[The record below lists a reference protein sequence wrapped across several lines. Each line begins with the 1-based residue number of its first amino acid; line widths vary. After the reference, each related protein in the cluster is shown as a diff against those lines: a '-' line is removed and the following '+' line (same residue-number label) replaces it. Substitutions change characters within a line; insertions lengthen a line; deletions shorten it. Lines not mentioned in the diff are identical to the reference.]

1 MITLW
6 ITSAPGVS
14 LQLLATA
21 FVRAVTL
28 SVRLRI
34 PLGFLPVRVTRGRRV
49 VAVGRA
55 ERTAA
60 NGGVIPSNVGLDG
73 TIGGEAD
80 GKWWGGAYGWGF
92 NCVVPQTG
100 VRVWRSAFGTHAA
113 MGFGNAILL
122 TGDVDRYASVWR
134 GDLDKVNANTKKG
147 EDGQILYPHVYGA
160 FPGDT
165 PKASYR
171 SIDIVCG
178 CTGSSA

>member
-1 MITLW
+1 M
-6 ITSAPGVS
+6 
-14 LQLLATA
+14 
-21 FVRAVTL
+21 
-28 SVRLRI
+28 
-34 PLGFLPVRVTRGRRV
+34 PVRVTRGRRV

-134 GDLDKVNANTKKG
+134 GVLDKVNANTKKG